1 MNELRKYATFSIDLM
16 DKPVKIN
23 SMFSL
28 GRARIFYL
36 GVNRNRSIIE
46 GEVAYNLASSIP
58 GTPIVGLYNYETEDF
73 EGHGEGQSA
82 FGFVP
87 LEPNSTWV
95 KVDEDGKER
104 EYLEVDVVIWDGRFE
119 EAKNIL
125 SDNKSLSMELNPATL
140 KGTMVKRGEHMYYN
154 ITNAEF
160 AGITVL
166 GEDVEPCFKDAG
178 FLNAYSHMVS
188 EYAKYMN
195 NMQENEEGGINH
207 MENIDEVKVNEIVE
221 PEVDTTITETEA
233 VVDEVMPEANEV
245 VEETTEEVEVVVEE
259 VATETEEEL
268 AEDIS
273 SEEAPADETEF
284 ASDDKKSKCEE
295 DDSKDDADDDMD
307 DDVCP
312 ECGENPCVCKN
323 ACGDKE
329 KASKNACGDK
339 DKKYSLRIAELE
351 AANESLQN
359 ELNAALEALNKYTR
373 QEKLEII
380 SKFST
385 KLENGEELIASLTE
399 KVDELTKEEIKAEL
413 GNALVEQIEAE
424 ELATEEEPSSNFS
437 LNINVNNEIGNTA
450 WDLVKRYKERK

>member
-1 MNELRKYATFSIDLM
+1 MNELRKYATFSVDFIGQPI
-16 DKPVKIN
+16 KVN
-23 SMFSL
+23 SMFSF
-28 GRARIFYL
+28 GRARIFYM
-36 GVNRNRSIIE
+36 GSNPNRSIIE
-46 GEVAYNLASSIP
+46 GEAAYKLAASIP
-58 GTPIVGLYNYETEDF
+58 GTPIIGLYNYDTEDF
-73 EGHGEGQSA
+73 EGHGDGQSA

-87 LEPNSTWV
+87 LEPNPTWV
-95 KVDEDGKER
+95 KIDENGKER
-104 EYLEVDVVIWDGRFE
+104 EYLEVDVVVWDGRFE

-195 NMQENEEGGINH
+195 NMQENEEGGISQ
-207 MENIDEVKVNEIVE
+207 MENIDEVKVEEVVE
-221 PEVDTTITETEA
+221 PEVNTEETETEV
-233 VVDEVMPEANEV
+233 VVDEVKAEVETEAEVEAEVEAEEFAAEVEV
-245 VEETTEEVEVVVEE
+245 VEETTV
-259 VATETEEEL
+259 ETEEQP
-268 AEDIS
+268 AEEIS
-273 SEEAPADETEF
+273 SEEAPAEETEF
-284 ASDDKKSKCEE
+284 AADEDKEDESDDASDE
-295 DDSKDDADDDMD
+295 DDKEDEKE
-307 DDVCP
+307 CP

-323 ACGDKE
+323 SCDKE
-329 KASKNACGDK
+329 KEYTLK
-339 DKKYSLRIAELE
+339 IAELE
-351 AANESLQN
+351 AQNESLTQ
-359 ELNAALEALNKYTR
+359 ELNAAREALNKYTR

-413 GNALVEQIEAE
+413 GSALVEQIEAE
-424 ELATEEEPSSNFS
+424 EAVEVEAEETPSNFS
-437 LNINVNNEIGNTA
+437 LNINVDNEIGNTA
-450 WDLVKRYKERK
+450 WDLVKRYKANK